1 MSAASAHYRHSMS
14 AIQRASNRSA
24 AGASAY
30 RGARKIVDPR
40 TKAEYDYT
48 RRSGVVATH
57 IIVPG
62 GAPNTVTAQ
71 ELWSAVEL
79 SHRRKDAVPA
89 REIVVALPHQI
100 GALRREQLTLTYAS
114 ELSQRYGVAVDVA
127 IHSPTRR
134 EGAGSLNDHAHLLMS
149 ACSVEILGGELVC
162 GKKVEALDP
171 ISASRKGGEPICE
184 AERRRWCELVNAEL
198 SASGATVLADHRSHE
213 RRGTGLLPQPKLGP
227 AGLSNLHRW
236 IDSDGA
242 TPLLTATSRWLDV
255 ADINDAIRDA
265 QVESTEWIAVAD
277 HLRCVGEPSA
287 IAPPTAVVE
296 VKASL
301 IAPEVNP
308 PLREIDGAV
317 GTAPMLAVAGPP
329 DESGPDETA
338 ECEARLA
345 ELAARTQQRVD
356 AVERYRAAKQTASD
370 VEGGILAKM
379 RTALGWSPPAIVVA
393 AQSAAETA
401 RVAAVALMQTQ
412 RRAVGL
418 PPLKAGVGRLDPA
431 RMAMELHAIDGRERL
446 ELQTRL
452 RDLGRKPAQSEPN
465 AYEPKQVSKLP
476 TLRNIGLAG
485 SDGAAAVSAS
495 RGLGESSAG
504 RTESNPS
511 ASEPPQMPE
520 IGIAVETARALTASG
535 ERGAGPWAWVRAVV
549 MALLRRLDAVVRGA
563 DRQDWTGLRVMDE
576 QPRQPDRTPIE
587 VVEVVLEQDTA
598 ATTEIA
604 VEFSER
610 LPELIELEREEDEK
624 EESDREEG
632 ENDEDE
638 DGTAPDQDWPVP
650 GM

>member
-1 MSAASAHYRHSMS
+1 M
-14 AIQRASNRSA
+14 
-24 AGASAY
+24 
-30 RGARKIVDPR
+30 DPR

-48 RRSGVVATH
+48 RRSGVLATH

-71 ELWSAVEL
+71 ELWTAVEL

-134 EGAGSLNDHAHLLMS
+134 EGAGALNDHAHLLMS
-149 ACSVEILGGELVC
+149 ACSVEIREGELVC
-162 GKKVEALDP
+162 GKKVETLDP

-198 SASGATVLADHRSHE
+198 SASGAAVLADHRSHE
-213 RRGTGLLPQPKLGP
+213 RRGTGLLPQPKLGSV
-227 AGLSNLHRW
+227 GLSNLHRW
-236 IDSDGA
+236 IESDGS
-242 TPLLTATSRWLDV
+242 TPLLTSTSRWLDV

-265 QVESTEWIAVAD
+265 QVESTEWTAVAG

-287 IAPPTAVVE
+287 VAPPTAVVE
-296 VKASL
+296 VEASL
-301 IAPEVNP
+301 VAPEVNP
-308 PLREIDGAV
+308 PQREIDGAD
-317 GTAPMLAVAGPP
+317 GIAPMPAAAGLP
-329 DESGPDETA
+329 DKSGTDEIA

-345 ELAARTQQRVD
+345 ELVVRTQQRVD
-356 AVERYRAAKQTASD
+356 AVERYRAAKEAASD
-370 VEGGILAKM
+370 VEDGILAKM
-379 RTALGWSPPAIVVA
+379 RTALGWSPPAIVTEARSVA
-393 AQSAAETA
+393 DTA
-401 RVAAVALMQTQ
+401 RVSAVALMQAQ
-412 RRAVGL
+412 RQAVGL
-418 PPLKAGVGRLDPA
+418 PPLKAGIGRLDPA
-431 RMAMELHAIDGRERL
+431 RMAMELHARDGRERL

-452 RDLGRKPAQSEPN
+452 RDLGRKPAQSKPE
-465 AYEPKQVSKLP
+465 AYKPDEVSKLP

-485 SDGAAAVSAS
+485 SDGAAPVSAN
-495 RGLGESSAG
+495 RGLGESSA
-504 RTESNPS
+504 RRVEHWQSISS
-511 ASEPPQMPE
+511 ASESPQMHE
-520 IGIAVETARALTASG
+520 IGIAVDTARALTASG

-549 MALLRRLDAVVRGA
+549 MALLRRLDAVVRGT

-576 QPRQPDRTPIE
+576 QPRRPDKTPLE
-587 VVEVVLEQDTA
+587 VVEVVLERDTDV
-598 ATTEIA
+598 TTEIA

-610 LPELIELEREEDEK
+610 LPELIELEREENEK

-632 ENDEDE
+632 ETDEDE
-638 DGTAPDQDWPVP
+638 DGTAPDPDWPVP